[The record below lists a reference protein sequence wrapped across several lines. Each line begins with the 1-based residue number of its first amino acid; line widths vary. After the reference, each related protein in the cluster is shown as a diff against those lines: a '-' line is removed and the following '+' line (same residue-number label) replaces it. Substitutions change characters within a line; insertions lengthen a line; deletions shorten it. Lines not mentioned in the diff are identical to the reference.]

1 VIPFF
6 LKYWGNG
13 IATKTLYLCKIFSS
27 NEVLRAMQNFCKLKD
42 LYKIIQELENT
53 IQEAHGL
60 SGNECMTICSISK
73 CCSSAG
79 ELSETISQSKSRMS
93 KILAGLEKKDLIA
106 RNIDKFDKRKNQ
118 FVLTEKGL
126 EKAKEVECSPVF
138 IPDFVFKTRE

>member
-1 VIPFF
+1 MV
-6 LKYWGNG
+6 KYRVNR
-13 IATKTLYLCKIFSS
+13 ITTKTLYLYKMFSS
-27 NEVLRAMQNFCKLKD
+27 NEVLSQMQNFCKLKD

-60 SGNECMTICSISK
+60 SGNECMTICSLSK

-106 RNIDKFDKRKNQ
+106 RNIDKVDKRKNQ
-118 FVLTEKGL
+118 FVLTAKGL
-126 EKAKEVECSPVF
+126 EKAKEVENSAVV
-138 IPDFVFKTRE
+138 IPDFEIRTNE